1 MAKQDKAKQIPIYRE
16 LETLYVWLATVT
28 ARAPKTPAW
37 DTLCVQ
43 IHQSN
48 FHALHVAEAGVNMED
63 SRRKLE
69 LIDLLTEDIKVIKTI
84 FRLFC
89 RMSATMQPRVVSPDQ
104 EREFSLRMIKIGNN
118 LSHWRNAYLSK
129 NIPSD

>member
-1 MAKQDKAKQIPIYRE
+1 MAKHGKATQIPIYRE

-37 DTLCVQ
+37 ESLCMQ
-43 IHQSN
+43 IHN
-48 FHALHVAEAGVNMED
+48 RVFHALSVAEAGVNMED
-63 SRRKLE
+63 HERKLE
-69 LIDLLTEDIKVIKTI
+69 LIDLLAEDIKVVKTI

-89 RMSATMQPRVVSPDQ
+89 RMSATMQPRVVTPNQ

-118 LSHWRNAYLSK
+118 LLHWRNAYLS
-129 NIPSD
+129 